1 MNQQVNIVNNE
12 FHDKLFASMFKTNK
26 DTFVFSPYSIN
37 FIMTMIYRGMDGV
50 SKSEFEKVYNLPT
63 NNDQLINDY
72 ISFDQRINH
81 SQLKS
86 ANAQFVDKSYYK
98 YIKPSFIAS
107 FNKAKYSFFMSD
119 FVNSA
124 SKEKQII
131 NTWVD
136 GKTNH
141 LIPELLSDDILN
153 EDTKMVI
160 VNTLYL
166 KMKWQYPF
174 EKYSSRPFKMI
185 DGVTVLLPTMK
196 HEKAINLKYF
206 SNNNIEMVSLPYR
219 QKSNDHYSM
228 TILCCNKQFKPVANI
243 TNLFGRMTTQSVIVT
258 MPKFTS
264 EFETGLNNIY
274 NNLGLSSIFREG
286 LCDLSKMTSE
296 NDLFVSAIIHKA
308 KIIVD
313 EDGTEAAAATAVAM
327 MNQAMV
333 QPKAFINFVVDRAF
347 QYSISHDESKTIL
360 FSGVYNG

>member
-1 MNQQVNIVNNE
+1 
-12 FHDKLFASMFKTNK
+12 
-26 DTFVFSPYSIN
+26 
-37 FIMTMIYRGMDGV
+37 
-50 SKSEFEKVYNLPT
+50 
-63 NNDQLINDY
+63 
-72 ISFDQRINH
+72 
-81 SQLKS
+81 
-86 ANAQFVDKSYYK
+86 
-98 YIKPSFIAS
+98 
-107 FNKAKYSFFMSD
+107 MSD

-258 MPKFTS
+258 MPKFTTDFS
-264 EFETGLNNIY
+264 VELSDAY
-274 NNLGLSSIFREG
+274 KKLGLTSIFNDT
-286 LCDLSKMTSE
+286 CDLSKMTTA
-296 NDLFVSAIIHKA
+296 NNLKVNKIIHKA